1 MKLNLFNTEFLD
13 FDIQTYIPRIEIQFA
28 GLESSGVNVIFIS
41 KEEIQELNNQYRNM
55 DTVTDVLSFNLED
68 TGLLGEVYIC
78 PDYVKENISKEEVE
92 EEIIRLVIHGILHL
106 LGYDHDVELNEQ
118 TKEKVEMFVKQEK
131 ILQNVIS

>member
-13 FDIQTYIPRIEIQFA
+13 FDIQTYIPKIEMQFV
-28 GLESSGVNVIFIS
+28 GFNDDVNIIFIS
-41 KEEIQELNNQYRNM
+41 ANEMKELNGEYR
-55 DTVTDVLSFNLED
+55 DIQSVTDVLSFSID
-68 TGLLGEVYIC
+68 TTGFLGEVYIC
-78 PDYVKENISKEEVE
+78 PEYVEENLPQENIT
-92 EEIIRLVIHGILHL
+92 EEIIRLTIHGILHL